1 MVLSSNKRLAFL
13 ASLLTLVCIVLSC
26 QSAIEKESS
35 DSDESIRKRPE
46 MSELALLMRRM
57 DKMVSEWKKD
67 IEMGTLDMTKVPDW
81 LDRLHTAEATDPEE
95 INEVYHTMA
104 DAWIESVVQLKK
116 ATQSDIPKAF
126 NALVNNCVNCH
137 QQFCQGPI
145 PKIKKLYVDIPQH
158 VSGSG
163 N

>member
-1 MVLSSNKRLAFL
+1 MAALLAFVF
-13 ASLLTLVCIVLSC
+13 SVPSC
-26 QSAIEKESS
+26 DSATQKNSS
-35 DSDESIRKRPE
+35 DSDESLKKRPE
-46 MSELALLMRRM
+46 MSELALLMRKM
-57 DKMVSEWKKD
+57 DKTVSEWKRN
-67 IEMGTLDMTKVPDW
+67 IETGSLDMKEVPDW
-81 LDRLHTAEATDPEE
+81 LNRLHTAEATDPDE

-104 DAWIESVVQLKK
+104 DAWIESVDQLKK
-116 ATQSDIPKAF
+116 ATQSEIPKAF
-126 NALVNNCVNCH
+126 NTLVNNCVNCH